1 MSADF
6 YEYYVLLNIPPGA
19 TWRDLKSAYRSQMRK
34 WHPDRFPEDSSDRQR
49 AEERT
54 KSINYAYD
62 QLSRYHR
69 EHGQLPLTPTQ
80 TVAPSPHVAA
90 TPSANPDV
98 VASSSQPRQPSAK
111 RPSFG
116 GVQRLFTLG
125 GLGLA
130 AYVLI
135 RAGIM
140 SGDSDGTEST
150 ISSEPAT
157 PYSRPIEPATKPI
170 FGYGSTLGEVYAAQ
184 GIPTHTAG
192 DIWHYGNSKIYFAN
206 GVVTRWEEHPSHPL
220 NTRHHTTPVQRPMY
234 FTVGASKADVRAV
247 QGDPVR
253 ESQNVWDYGIS
264 RVYFEAERVVGW
276 HESPMDPLKIKR

>member
-1 MSADF
+1 MSTDF

-19 TWRDLKSAYRSQMRK
+19 TWRDLKTAYRSQMRK

-62 QLSRYHR
+62 QLARYHR
-69 EHGQLPLTPTQ
+69 EHGQLPLTP
-80 TVAPSPHVAA
+80 APIAA
-90 TPSANPDV
+90 APSANPDIV
-98 VASSSQPRQPSAK
+98 IPGTHPSRQPGTT
-111 RPSFG
+111 RPGFG
-116 GVQRLFTLG
+116 GVQRLLTLG

-135 RAGIM
+135 RAVVM
-140 SGDSDGTEST
+140 SGESDSTEST
-150 ISSEPAT
+150 IGSEPLT
-157 PYSRPIEPATKPI
+157 PHPRPIEPAIKPI

-192 DIWHYGNSKIYFAN
+192 DTWHYGNSKIYFSS

-220 NTRHHTTPVQRPMY
+220 NTRHQPPPVQRPLY
-234 FTVGASKADVRAV
+234 FTVGASKADVRAI

>member
-6 YEYYVLLNIPPGA
+6 YEYYALLNIPPDA
-19 TWRDLKSAYRSQMRK
+19 TWRDLRTAYRSQMRK
-34 WHPDRFPEDSSDRQR
+34 WHPDRFPEDSSDRER

-62 QLSRYHR
+62 QLARYHR
-69 EHGQLPLTPTQ
+69 EHGQLPLTPTHVTATESVSPDT
-80 TVAPSPHVAA
+80 TVTPAPPTRPTSP
-90 TPSANPDV
+90 TRSAFG
-98 VASSSQPRQPSAK
+98 SA
-111 RPSFG
+111 
-116 GVQRLFTLG
+116 QRLFTLG
-125 GLGLA
+125 GIGLA

-150 ISSEPAT
+150 IDSQPPIPHLNSNEPAV
-157 PYSRPIEPATKPI
+157 KPI
-170 FGYGSTLGEVYAAQ
+170 FGYGSTLGEVYTAQ

-192 DIWHYGNSKIYFAN
+192 DVWHYGNSKVYFTN
-206 GVVTRWEEHPSHPL
+206 GVVIRWEEHPLHPL
-220 NTRHHTTPVQRPMY
+220 NTRHQPAPQRPMY
-234 FTVGASKADVRAV
+234 FTVGASKADVRAI

-253 ESQNVWDYGIS
+253 ESTNVWDYGIS